1 MGFFS
6 SLGSAL
12 SSIASSACNVI
23 SSVASKIT
31 DAVSTTATK
40 IAEMGVELAAKVGD
54 TIKAI
59 GISLGIINPN
69 SDMAELGEKAMMA
82 DMKPD
87 DFDTINDY
95 INYLQDDVTIDRE
108 KFDNLDEK
116 DLLARS
122 SIGASITL
130 KGINEKLDTVV
141 TPDFLAAVAQQGVE
155 SKEIIETIKVYK
167 EKQLE
172 TGDYGLYI
180 KDELSVSES
189 GKHADALVAA
199 YQRVDPDLSVEQIE
213 DKVMRLKS

>member
-1 MGFFS
+1 
-6 SLGSAL
+6 
-12 SSIASSACNVI
+12 
-23 SSVASKIT
+23 
-31 DAVSTTATK
+31 
-40 IAEMGVELAAKVGD
+40 
-54 TIKAI
+54 
-59 GISLGIINPN
+59 
-69 SDMAELGEKAMMA
+69 MAELGEKAMMA
-82 DMKPD
+82 DMKPG
-87 DFDTINDY
+87 DFDTINEY
-95 INYLQDDVTIDRE
+95 INYLQNDVTIDRE

-141 TPDFLAAVAQQGVE
+141 TPDFLAVVAQQGVE

-189 GKHADALVAA
+189 GKHADALVTA
-199 YQRVDPDLSVEQIE
+199 YQRVDPDLSLEQIE